1 MTPRRSTPTQLTQAP
16 ELAILEALD
25 AALVATSNAL
35 LAANPE
41 LELSDFVSEVPD
53 APVQACL
60 ADSILVLIT
69 ALQTGIDRYRTYVSN
84 AENRTRSEPSG
95 NPDF

>member
-1 MTPRRSTPTQLTQAP
+1 MEREAP
-16 ELAILEALD
+16 APDDLGLEASGAKGRPERLGRE
-25 AALVATSNAL
+25 VA
-35 LAANPE
+35 
-41 LELSDFVSEVPD
+41 EVPD